1 MGVIVLNKQ
10 KPMIFVLGHPSNTY
24 TLHGFQSRK
33 NGVEICNAKPLPI
46 PIYIHNY
53 FFFLTY
59 YEEWDNP
66 QSRVCWTL
74 PMYLPVQFVES
85 IIQYYYCR
93 YICGDD
99 SSELLGDYSRH
110 YPLLPTWLFI
120 TSIIIQIVLLIW
132 GVSKILCLRIEEIW
146 KNKRT
151 MHHKTTAKQTE
162 CGNPPLMATPVAAG
176 FPSPAEQYIESPLD
190 LNELLVHRPA
200 ATFFVRAAGDS
211 MTGAGIRPGDI
222 LVVDR
227 SLEAR
232 DGSIVIACVDNEF
245 TVKFLRSDGERWYLQ
260 PANRKYKPITFSE
273 GMELRIFGVVTAV
286 IHQFVKLSNGK
297 GR

>member
-1 MGVIVLNKQ
+1 MPLQ
-10 KPMIFVLGHPSNTY
+10 
-24 TLHGFQSRK
+24 TLFR
-33 NGVEICNAKPLPI
+33 NAI
-46 PIYIHNY
+46 
-53 FFFLTY
+53 
-59 YEEWDNP
+59 
-66 QSRVCWTL
+66 
-74 PMYLPVQFVES
+74 
-85 IIQYYYCR
+85 
-93 YICGDD
+93 
-99 SSELLGDYSRH
+99 
-110 YPLLPTWLFI
+110 
-120 TSIIIQIVLLIW
+120 
-132 GVSKILCLRIEEIW
+132 LRIEEIW

-151 MHHKTTAKQTE
+151 MQQKKTAKQTE
-162 CGNPPLMATPVAAG
+162 CGNPPLMATPVVAG

-297 GR
+297 GT

>member
-1 MGVIVLNKQ
+1 MLSERLSGKGNLEAHSPGQ
-10 KPMIFVLGHPSNTY
+10 PLSSMPLQ
-24 TLHGFQSRK
+24 TLFR
-33 NGVEICNAKPLPI
+33 NAI
-46 PIYIHNY
+46 
-53 FFFLTY
+53 
-59 YEEWDNP
+59 
-66 QSRVCWTL
+66 
-74 PMYLPVQFVES
+74 
-85 IIQYYYCR
+85 
-93 YICGDD
+93 
-99 SSELLGDYSRH
+99 
-110 YPLLPTWLFI
+110 
-120 TSIIIQIVLLIW
+120 
-132 GVSKILCLRIEEIW
+132 LRIEEIW

-297 GR
+297 VAMVKESRCKL